1 MTNMQHRNASL
12 SGWKRAL
19 GIGFLLFAALP
30 VGAQQKAEPAAGQDE
45 LATQALGTALTS
57 LAEAVRT
64 QDDAGLDA
72 VICNDLR
79 SRAQLLRQA
88 QLGLIADAEDPLAQ
102 LASRQERRQA
112 VYSHF
117 EKLAQSG
124 RQINRLEV
132 ARLQF
137 VDINTTNPE
146 SLLIVEQGNPIAYP
160 ITANGIMGVTCQPGD
175 HVFDVAVMQVDGHWC
190 LSLALP

>member
-1 MTNMQHRNASL
+1 MTNMQHRDVNP
-12 SGWKRAL
+12 SGWKRTL
-19 GIGFLLFAALP
+19 GIGLLLLAALP
-30 VGAQQKAEPAAGQDE
+30 AGAQQKAQPAAAQDE
-45 LATQALGTALTS
+45 LASQALGTALAS

-72 VICNDLR
+72 AICNDLY

-88 QLGLIADAEDPLAQ
+88 QLGMIADAEDPQAQ
-102 LASRQERRQA
+102 LASRQQRRQA

-117 EKLAQSG
+117 EKLLQSG
-124 RQINRLEV
+124 RQINQLEV

-137 VDINTTNPE
+137 VDTSTTNPE

-160 ITANGIMGVTCQPGD
+160 ITASGIMGVTCQPGD
-175 HVFDVAVMQVDGHWC
+175 HVFDVAVMQVDGRWC
-190 LSLALP
+190 LSLASP